1 MDPTTQ
7 NILRECAD
15 RLIQTADLIARS
27 SPSTSTTTA
36 STAAPAIAASTS
48 TTASS
53 FQSNSAPSA
62 VSTARAEHARLFGY
76 RPPAGNPRSRPNNR
90 DLTIRQRRRQH
101 RRKGTGSSLLVAVGV
116 PAKSLPYE
124 KILKLPAFVNLCVY
138 LLANFA
144 ELLLSYC

>member
-27 SPSTSTTTA
+27 SPAASTTTA

-48 TTASS
+48 TTAPF
-53 FQSNSAPSA
+53 FQPNSAPSA

-76 RPPAGNPRSRPNNR
+76 QPPAGNPRSRPNR
-90 DLTIRQRRRQH
+90 DLKQRR
-101 RRKGTGSSLLVAVGV
+101 
-116 PAKSLPYE
+116 
-124 KILKLPAFVNLCVY
+124 F
-138 LLANFA
+138 
-144 ELLLSYC
+144 